1 MLKHSY
7 YYVTDAVRVQQHK
20 AKDPTSGY
28 ANSTILFPFCHA
40 RTTFYRLAFCL
51 WRVVIIKNKNIDVR
65 SASFRFLLTQF

>member
-7 YYVTDAVRVQQHK
+7 YYVTDAVRVQHK

-40 RTTFYRLAFCL
+40 RNIFYRLAFCM
-51 WRVVIIKNKNIDVR
+51 WRVVVIKNKNIDVR
-65 SASFRFLLTQF
+65 SASNASC